1 MSAKMSDIDTHDRA
15 FHVETNGINII
26 PEGERHGK
34 PRELFNVWLAAELS
48 FSAIIIGELFTA
60 MGLNILES
68 LAVSA
73 VCVGSFVIL
82 GWASLP
88 GAKTGTATLTITRA
102 IFGIKGNRLPAAF
115 SWINNVGWEAV
126 NMVLTVYALLALFRV
141 LSLPSAGILT
151 TLMAIIV
158 GVVLTFS
165 IPILGHETVVVMQRV
180 LAYILGALSLMLIV
194 VILPHVHWNF
204 QPSPSALWAS
214 GPLTTMIF
222 ALSIGLMSTVFS
234 WTNYASDYTR
244 YMPSHNAGSAI
255 VRYTWLGSGLAAG
268 IELVLGVLL
277 GSFVSP
283 KAFAANPVGA
293 IMAVLPTWYVV
304 PFLIVVIVGLVS
316 ANYLNSYS
324 SGMSFLAIGVRM
336 KRHVSVVFD
345 SVIAVAITLYALFIA
360 QGFLA
365 FFQNFLGL
373 SILVIGPWTGMFLAD
388 FVTRKGHYDRLAL
401 VDTTSSGRYWYSKG
415 TNWTAITILLLSSF
429 LALWTVDS
437 TLWESPVSKALLGG
451 MDLSAF
457 VGPLAGFVL
466 YKGFVARSTS
476 VSVLPD
482 TDDAAMG
489 IEISRVGEFD

>member
-1 MSAKMSDIDTHDRA
+1 MSTKMSNIDSRDQA

-26 PEGERHGK
+26 PADERHGK

-48 FSAIIIGELFTA
+48 FSAIIIGELFTT
-60 MGLNILES
+60 MGLNIWES

-73 VCVGSFVIL
+73 ICVGAFVIL
-82 GWASLP
+82 GWASIP

-102 IFGIKGNRLPAAF
+102 IFGVKGNRLPSTF

-126 NMVLTVYALLALFRV
+126 STVLTVYALLALFHV
-141 LSLPSAGILT
+141 LSLPSTGVLTILA
-151 TLMAIIV
+151 AI
-158 GVVLTFS
+158 VVSIALTFS

-180 LAYILGALSLMLIV
+180 LAYILGALSLILIV
-194 VILPHVHWNF
+194 VILPHVRWNF
-204 QPSPSALWAS
+204 QPPASALWAS

-244 YMPSHNAGSAI
+244 YMPQHNSASAI
-255 VRYTWLGSGLAAG
+255 VRYTWMGSGLAAA
-268 IELVLGVLL
+268 IELILGVLL
-277 GSFVSP
+277 GTFVSP
-283 KAFAANPVGA
+283 KAFAADPVGA

-324 SGMSFLAIGVRM
+324 SGMSFLAIGFRM
-336 KRHVSVVFD
+336 KRYISVFFD
-345 SVIAVAITLYALFIA
+345 STIAVAITLYALFIA
-360 QGFLA
+360 HGFLG

-388 FVTRKGHYDRLAL
+388 FVSRRGNYDAPSL
-401 VDTTSSGRYWYSKG
+401 VDTTPSGRYWYSHG
-415 TNWTAITILLLSSF
+415 TNWTAIAVLLLSSF
-429 LALWTVDS
+429 LALWTVNS
-437 TLWESPVSKALLGG
+437 ALWESPLSKSLLGG

-457 VGPLAGFVL
+457 VAPVAGFVL

-476 VSVLPD
+476 VSATLSD
-482 TDDAAMG
+482 NSEG
-489 IEISRVGEFD
+489 EILTVGEFD